1 MNPIEEEL
9 VHDDDTSETTTTT
22 TTEDATTVSTIP
34 QPTPPR
40 LILRLKRKEID
51 DDDDHDDDDETIGE
65 PSLKKRKQDETLD
78 VEEKKEEHDEK
89 TTEKDLS
96 VWKILCRAIPDKTEE
111 EQSAVQRDILG
122 YSRLWNIPDGETFLR
137 RWISHPNERVRM
149 NIFAELSTYIG
160 KFCDCIDDQVKW
172 ATLIAAKIIDYEQK
186 HQHMF
191 AMIEQG
197 TAHLERQGIIEAQ
210 NQM

>member
-78 VEEKKEEHDEK
+78 VEEKKEHDEK

-191 AMIEQG
+191 ATMEQG
-197 TAHLERQGIIEAQ
+197 TAHLEQQGIIEAQ